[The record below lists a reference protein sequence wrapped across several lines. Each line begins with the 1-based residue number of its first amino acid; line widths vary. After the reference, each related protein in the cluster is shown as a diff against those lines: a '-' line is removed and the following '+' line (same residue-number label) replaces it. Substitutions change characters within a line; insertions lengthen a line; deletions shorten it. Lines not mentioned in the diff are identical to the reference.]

1 MSRSYTN
8 VLQIGSPQKHVAL
21 EPKVLATKRYV
32 VPEVHCD
39 IFYTTMFCVS
49 VSIHYILMYQG
60 VTFLA
65 AISSNRQ
72 TKLQSTSP
80 QSRYNREF
88 LSPISNMDFQF

>member
-8 VLQIGSPQKHVAL
+8 VLQIGCSKKHVAL
-21 EPKVLATKRYV
+21 EPKVLATERYQYV

-39 IFYTTMFCVS
+39 INFMLPCFVFLS
-49 VSIHYILMYQG
+49 PYITFLCMYQG

-72 TKLQSTSP
+72 TKLQSTS
-80 QSRYNREF
+80 QGV
-88 LSPISNMDFQF
+88 